1 MMKLQSQLNAAFT
14 TLLLVIMAAASYVI
28 YSLILDLLIQDEQ
41 RQLKE
46 TGELLVSFLNEQFET
61 VGDYRQFYEFLE
73 DQDLQLFLY
82 DRNRDAVLMSTMS
95 APVASDFFES
105 NNFSATDQTL
115 WEYGNERFVTSRIL
129 FYPEISGLELILLTP
144 MHDLTVVQQSFFVR
158 LLLVFLIGAAAAVLL
173 SYFMTNKLVTPL
185 SQLKGEL
192 KKIEKRKF
200 NEMNRVKATGE
211 IKEVEQSVY
220 EMAKELERYMNSQQT
235 FFQNASHELKTP
247 LMTIQGYAEGIKD
260 GIFEDKEQEKGLEV
274 MVSEVKRLKEIINEM
289 ILLAKLDS
297 GPSSY
302 TPTAIEGELLIAQV
316 VDRVIPLI
324 NERGIHLHH
333 HVDEN
338 IEFVADEEKF
348 LRALLNIVFNGIRHA
363 KSEVSIRVI
372 QEKRYV
378 AIIIEDDG
386 EGIEEEQAEQIFH
399 RFVKGKDGETGLGLA
414 IARAIVEQSNGKI
427 VVGKSE
433 LGGAKFEVHL
443 FQERK
448 GMDKG

>member
-1 MMKLQSQLNAAFT
+1 MKLQSQLNVAFT
-14 TLLLVIMAAASYVI
+14 TLLLVIMTAASYVI

-61 VGDYRQFYEFLE
+61 VGDYRQFNEFLQE
-73 DQDLQLFLY
+73 QDLQLFLY
-82 DRNRDAVLMSTMS
+82 DRNQDAVLMSTMS
-95 APVASDFFES
+95 ASVVSDFFEA
-105 NNFSATDQTL
+105 NNFSAANQTL

-144 MHDLTVVQQSFFVR
+144 MDDLTVVQQSFFIR
-158 LLLVFLIGAAAAVLL
+158 LFLVFLIGAAAAVLL

-185 SQLKGEL
+185 TQLKGEL
-192 KKIEKRKF
+192 KKIEKRQF

-220 EMAKELERYMNSQQT
+220 DMARELERYMNSQQT

-260 GIFEDKEQEKGLEV
+260 GIFKDKDQEKGLEV
-274 MVSEVKRLKEIINEM
+274 MVTEVKRLKEIINEM

-297 GPSSY
+297 EPSSY
-302 TPTAIEGELLIAQV
+302 NPVTIEAELLIAQV

-324 NERGIHLHH
+324 NEKGIHLHY

-338 IEFVADEEKF
+338 IEIVADEEKL

-363 KSEVSIRVI
+363 RSEVSIRVV
-372 QEKRYV
+372 QKKHQV
-378 AIIIEDDG
+378 AILIEDDG
-386 EGIEEEQAEQIFH
+386 DGIEEEQAEQIFH

-427 VVGKSE
+427 AAGKSE
-433 LGGAKFEVHL
+433 LGGAKFEIRL